1 MATLGKSSEG
11 GNVTRFATYVLLVLA
26 VLLGGGCS
34 SATPQP
40 EPVAAA
46 SAAISDAATPSETST
61 ANMPEP
67 SASVAAPGTIVL
79 DPSLLATVCTTPQAD
94 STESTESTEST
105 AGSIINVLPGAVA
118 LISCGAEVAGYDLN
132 AGQVMWQQPF
142 GTGTST
148 SSDDAA
154 KITVVYAS
162 QHIYEFETDTVPAD
176 GLIAAY
182 TTAHLTSYDTETGQ
196 LAWSHPLEPGNKKID
211 VSDAKVIEIPAKAD
225 GHLESIVSLSGV
237 NIGAGTG
244 LDIGLDSAT
253 GDQLWKRAPLEQ
265 GVTYLGDNLALQVDT
280 SDPIVLTALD
290 IATGRQ
296 VWQQTYATSDVVLTE
311 GVTLELVG
319 HTVWFFATTGYDT
332 FDLATGKHTAHVLYP
347 VSFQHVLS
355 TTSLTMAYVE
365 NSLRLFRLGNWSKP
379 IWSVTS
385 DDATPLVVSDTVIL
399 VNAASGIQELA
410 ADTGSVESSSL
421 SAEDIGSV
429 PLTIQDGFAYN
440 DTTVIAVG
448 PPK

>member
-1 MATLGKSSEG
+1 
-11 GNVTRFATYVLLVLA
+11 VLLVLA
-26 VLLGGGCS
+26 VLLISGCS
-34 SATPQP
+34 SAANQP
-40 EPVAAA
+40 SSVAAA

-61 ANMPEP
+61 ANMPEA

-79 DPSLLATVCTTPQAD
+79 DQSLLATVCTKPQAD
-94 STESTESTEST
+94 STESTEST
-105 AGSIINVLPGAVA
+105 AGSILSVLPGAVA

-148 SSDDAA
+148 PSDDAA
-154 KITVVYAS
+154 KITVVYAT

-182 TTAHLTSYDTETGQ
+182 TTAKLTAYDIRTGQ
-196 LAWSHPLEPGNKKID
+196 LAWSYPLEPDNKQID
-211 VSDAKVIEIPAKAD
+211 ASDAGVIEIPAKLD
-225 GHLESIVSLSGV
+225 GQLETVVSLSGP
-237 NIGAGTG
+237 NIGADVG
-244 LDIGLDSAT
+244 LEIGLDSAT
-253 GDQLWKRAPLEQ
+253 GSQRWRRAPLEE
-265 GVTYLGDNLALQVDT
+265 GVTYLGGKLALQVGT

-290 IATGRQ
+290 TATARQ
-296 VWQQTYATSDVVLTE
+296 VWQQAYTASDVVLAD
-311 GVTLELVG
+311 GVVPQLQG
-319 HTVWFFATTGYDT
+319 HTIWFFATTGYDT

-355 TTSLTMAYVE
+355 TTSLTMAYVD

-410 ADTGSVESSSL
+410 ADTGSLESSSL
-421 SAEDIGSV
+421 SAKDIGSA
-429 PLTIQDGFAYN
+429 PLTIQDGFAHN

-448 PPK
+448 RPK